1 MGAAGS
7 PFAVHRGQVVVR
19 VKLTPRAAH
28 ERIDGVD
35 RDAAGTAVL
44 KVAVTAPPEKGRA
57 NAKLLALLA
66 KTWRLPKSS
75 LAIVAGTTDR
85 RKTVAIMGDPAAE
98 LPKLKSWLESLNG

>member
-1 MGAAGS
+1 MVAGGS
-7 PFAVHRGQVVVR
+7 PFAVHRGRLVVR
-19 VKLTPRAAH
+19 VKLTPRAAQ
-28 ERIDGVD
+28 ERIDGIEQ
-35 RDAAGTAVL
+35 DAAGAAAL

-75 LAIVAGTTDR
+75 LAIVGGATDR

-98 LPKLKSWLESLNG
+98 LPKLESWLESLNG